1 MNKAILLIS
10 LLSVMTF
17 SQVSADDHPQRTN
30 GIPAYAYAAA
40 ENSAPGTYLLGGLVF
55 TGDHPINNP
64 VDNGDLGYAMLF
76 RVDADALVPIDTAVV
91 DTLGYFYFLDLVP
104 GKYLIKAGLS
114 PQSPGYLDYIPTYF
128 GGHTRWNM
136 TDTLLLASHLY
147 NADIHLC
154 PVEISDDGYG
164 HIRGFTSVLGAT
176 VNDGRE
182 PYCEVVLANAMDVP
196 IGYTFTDGNGN
207 FGFEQL
213 PAGEYHIW
221 ADLTGKYSQKIS
233 RKITSVLPYAD
244 SIEIRL
250 SNVLQGIS
258 MLSQAGKVKV
268 SFYPNPASERVTLHY
283 SGTRTEDYLYSFYSL
298 SGEQVLSGSASF
310 DANMG
315 LKDVDISR
323 LPPGIYSLVLRSAG
337 NREVI
342 FEKVMKK

>member
-10 LLSVMTF
+10 LLSLLTLN
-17 SQVSADDHPQRTN
+17 QVNAEDHPRRTN
-30 GIPAYAYAAA
+30 GIPSYAYAAA
-40 ENSAPGTYLLGGLVF
+40 GNAVPGTYLLGGLIF

-76 RVDADALVPIDTAVV
+76 RLDDDAIVPIDTAVV

-114 PQSPGYLDYIPTYF
+114 PESPGYSAYIPTYF

-136 TDTLLLASHLY
+136 TDTLMLTSHIY

-154 PVEISDDGYG
+154 HVEISGDGYG
-164 HIRGFTSVLGAT
+164 HIRGFTSVLDAT

-182 PYCEVVLANAMDVP
+182 PYCEVVLANAMDLP
-196 IGYTFTDGNGN
+196 IGYTITDGNGN

-213 PAGEYHIW
+213 PAGDYHIW
-221 ADLTGKYSQKIS
+221 ADLTGKFSQKVS
-233 RKITSVLPYAD
+233 HKITSVLPYAD

-258 MLSQAGKVKV
+258 MLSKAGKLEVN
-268 SFYPNPASERVTLHY
+268 FYPNPASERITLHY
-283 SGTRTEDYLYSFYSL
+283 SGTRSENYFYFFYSL
-298 SGEQVLSGSASF
+298 SGMQVLSGAASF
-310 DANMG
+310 DANIG
-315 LKDVDISR
+315 LKDIDISR
-323 LPPGIYSLVLRSAG
+323 LPSGIYSLVLRSAD
-337 NREVI
+337 NSEVI